1 MIENKKMP
9 ATGTRWQKYK
19 GEYKYDNL
27 IISYLILQKKQKGGE
42 NMEKVKAFL
51 SNPWVTLIIGFALG
65 ALHNW
70 FNL

>member
-1 MIENKKMP
+1 MKFMLFAKNSKF
-9 ATGTRWQKYK
+9 AKYT
-19 GEYKYDNL
+19 YNL
-27 IISYLILQKKQKGGE
+27 CWDFCKFGGE

-51 SNPWVTLIIGFALG
+51 SNPWVTLVIGFILG

>member
-1 MIENKKMP
+1 M
-9 ATGTRWQKYK
+9 
-19 GEYKYDNL
+19 D
-27 IISYLILQKKQKGGE
+27 
-42 NMEKVKAFL
+42 KVKAFL